1 MRLKKKQKIRPA
13 RTEWLH
19 TFADLLL
26 LLLTFFIMLF
36 AMKTLEKERLQ
47 EAFSF
52 FVQEKAVEER
62 EEGGLAG
69 ALSLRLR
76 RELAALPAGIAKTLH
91 LEESAENLRLTL
103 ESDGIFDAGAIALR
117 PEAPLFLQAVS
128 DIFRPLGAMVLVQ
141 GYPDTGMEGEPAA
154 ALAMERAVEVRRY
167 LVEQAGLAADTMGI
181 ALDRKYPALYAG
193 EDSRQRAWNR
203 RVTFLI
209 LEDGDVR

>member
-1 MRLKKKQKIRPA
+1 MSLKKKQKIRPF
-13 RTEWLH
+13 RTEWMH

-26 LLLTFFIMLF
+26 LLLTFFVMLF

-52 FVQEKAVEER
+52 FVQEKAVKER
-62 EEGGLAG
+62 EEGVLAG

-76 RELAALPAGIAKTLH
+76 RELAALPAGVAESLH
-91 LEESAENLRLTL
+91 LEESAEHLRLIL
-103 ESDGIFDAGAIALR
+103 ESDGLFDAGAFALR

-128 DIFRPLGAMVLVQ
+128 DIFRPLGTMVLVQ
-141 GYPDTGMEGEPAA
+141 GYPDIGMGEEAAA

-167 LVEQAGLAADTMGI
+167 LVEQAGLAADAMGI
-181 ALDRKYPALYAG
+181 ALDREYPSLYTG
-193 EDSRQRAWNR
+193 EDSRHRAWNR